1 MATISFTKSDR
12 DKLETLLKKKR
23 QAEADERKALRQKNK
38 ICKELF
44 NLTVKETKERLDL
57 ATQYDEL
64 KSKVTKLMSLSGK
77 SFDDFDKFIDSQQ
90 IKHDNVTDRI
100 S

>member
-77 SFDDFDKFIDSQQ
+77 GFDDFDNFIDSQQ
-90 IKHDNVTDRI
+90 IKHDNVMDRI